1 MADRKTFHLEIISPD
16 RKFYENDAWMIEFD
30 TTEGQIGVYA
40 DHVPMTSILVPG
52 VLTIYEDEEV
62 KSAALLDGFV
72 EILQDRIVILSQA
85 CEWPEEIDV
94 HRAEEAKIRA
104 ERRLASPDAN
114 INLARAELALRK
126 SLVRIRVA
134 GDFSK

>member
-94 HRAEEAKIRA
+94 HRAEEARIRA

-134 GDFSK
+134 GGYSK

>member
-85 CEWPEEIDV
+85 CEWPEEFDV

-134 GDFSK
+134 GGYSK

>member
-85 CEWPEEIDV
+85 CEWPEEIDL
-94 HRAEEAKIRA
+94 HRAEEAKVRA

-134 GDFSK
+134 GDYSK

>member
-134 GDFSK
+134 GDYSK

>member
-134 GDFSK
+134 GGYSK

>member
-126 SLVRIRVA
+126 SLVRIRVE
-134 GDFSK
+134 GDF

>member
-52 VLTIYEDEEV
+52 VLNIYEEDEV
-62 KSAALLDGFV
+62 KTAALIEGFV
-72 EILQDRIVILSQA
+72 QILQDKITILSQA

-104 ERRLASPDAN
+104 ERRIAAPDAN

-126 SLVRIRVA
+126 SLIRIQVA
-134 GDFSK
+134 GKK